1 MNLDR
6 GIIRTVPEFAALDDA
21 EADALVQLAAV
32 VRKKKGDVIVKENA
46 PGDALY
52 IVLSGSVRVAKLD
65 LGKVVEIA
73 KLKTGEVFGEISLLD
88 EMVTSASVIA
98 DETTDLAVIRRG
110 DFTTLLQNNPVVS
123 AKVYRA
129 FCLVL
134 AERLR
139 ATNNLYTVSVS
150 PWVDEFDW

>member
-6 GIIRTVPEFAALDDA
+6 SIIRSVPEFAALNDA
-21 EADALVQLAAV
+21 EAGALVQLASV
-32 VRKKKGDVIVKENA
+32 IRKKKGEIIVKENA

-52 IVLSGSVRVAKLD
+52 IVLSGMVRVAKLD

-73 KLKTGEVFGEISLLD
+73 KLKSGEVFGEISLLD

-98 DETTDLAVIRRG
+98 DATTDLAVIRRG
-110 DFTTLLQNNPVVS
+110 DFAKLLQSNAVLS